1 MSILERVKATWFLSK
16 INLIKGG
23 RNILCISYIDSNKNT
38 LLHSCECQ
46 DKLYGNM
53 IFEGKYNSS
62 QLGQDLWRDF
72 LYGHH
77 DDITDMALRHNFLS
91 LDAYTKLPY

>member
-1 MSILERVKATWFLSK
+1 ML
-16 INLIKGG
+16 
-23 RNILCISYIDSNKNT
+23 
-38 LLHSCECQ
+38 
-46 DKLYGNM
+46 
-53 IFEGKYNSS
+53 FEGKCDSY

-77 DDITDMALRHNFLS
+77 DGITDMALRHNFLS